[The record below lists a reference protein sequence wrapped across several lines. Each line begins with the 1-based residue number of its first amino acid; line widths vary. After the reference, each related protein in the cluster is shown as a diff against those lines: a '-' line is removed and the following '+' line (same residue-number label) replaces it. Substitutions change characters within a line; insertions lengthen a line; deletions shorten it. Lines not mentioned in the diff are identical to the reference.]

1 MIIGNNTKYSLDIV
15 SLDKEV
21 ENRSLKKFNI
31 DDIDFVGVHENEPF
45 EIRFKNNTHKRVQVR
60 ISVDGTD
67 VLSGDTAGTD
77 PVGEMWM
84 VNAYCNLKLQAWPES
99 NKGGARFLF
108 TNTDS
113 SVAANTHGDL
123 SSKGVIAVAVFE
135 EGHNP
140 FSSGHFTLQGSTMS
154 SSGGDLN
161 FNASSTSATLDG
173 NFTKTSSSVSHDS
186 NEIRINS
193 GNGVDYSCGEI
204 KTLSLDEAMAKRPEM
219 YKSSEGKS
227 LSRRR
232 RSRIGGKKIKASD
245 IKADAA
251 VGAGEFVE
259 QTLSRV
265 AGLTEPILAST
276 LLIRYKWWNSLRSEL
291 RKIGK
296 ANATNGFPAD
306 AEKRLD
312 LGETPRIKSSAK
324 RPSRR
329 SRGRRKYVELNRFV

>member
-1 MIIGNNTKYSLDIV
+1 MK
-15 SLDKEV
+15 
-21 ENRSLKKFNI
+21 
-31 DDIDFVGVHENEPF
+31 
-45 EIRFKNNTHKRVQVR
+45 
-60 ISVDGTD
+60 
-67 VLSGDTAGTD
+67 
-77 PVGEMWM
+77 
-84 VNAYCNLKLQAWPES
+84 
-99 NKGGARFLF
+99 
-108 TNTDS
+108 
-113 SVAANTHGDL
+113 
-123 SSKGVIAVAVFE
+123 
-135 EGHNP
+135 
-140 FSSGHFTLQGSTMS
+140 
-154 SSGGDLN
+154 
-161 FNASSTSATLDG
+161 
-173 NFTKTSSSVSHDS
+173 
-186 NEIRINS
+186 
-193 GNGVDYSCGEI
+193 
-204 KTLSLDEAMAKRPEM
+204 
-219 YKSSEGKS
+219 
-227 LSRRR
+227 
-232 RSRIGGKKIKASD
+232 KKIKASD